1 MKMRELLREIFGFFM
16 FLWILYVV
24 SYSNSNSDSFNFKKS
39 IQNTL
44 VSSNLEIDF
53 NQVRIIFEISRKTHK
68 TSEYHLKIS

>member
-68 TSEYHLKIS
+68 TSEYHLKIG

>member
-24 SYSNSNSDSFNFKKS
+24 SYSNTNSESFNFTKS

-44 VSSNLEIDF
+44 ISSNLEIDF
-53 NQVRIIFEISRKTHK
+53 NQVIFIFLFKYLGSA
-68 TSEYHLKIS
+68 